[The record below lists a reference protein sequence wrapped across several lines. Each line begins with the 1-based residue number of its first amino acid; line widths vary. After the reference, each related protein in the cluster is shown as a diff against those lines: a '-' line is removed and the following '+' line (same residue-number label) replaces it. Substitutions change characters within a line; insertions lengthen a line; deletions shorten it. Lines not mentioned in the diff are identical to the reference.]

1 MRPTSCRPPPRGT
14 APPNDARPMTAA
26 AFLGVALVHLMAAI
40 SPGPSFVLSIRT
52 AAAEGF
58 RVAAAL
64 ALGFGIGASIW
75 AAAALLGLALV
86 FEVAPMLLTG
96 LKVAGGLFLVWIAV
110 QMFRHAREPMPVVE
124 PGAAPR
130 GTLAAVR
137 LGTLAMLANP
147 KPAIFFGAV
156 FVGLI
161 PQTASTADKLVV
173 LANILWVETLWYV
186 IVARAF
192 SLPRARAAYARWKA
206 ALDRAFGTALA
217 GLGAAVAA
225 T

>member
-1 MRPTSCRPPPRGT
+1 
-14 APPNDARPMTAA
+14 MTAA
-26 AFLGVALVHLMAAI
+26 AFLGVALVHLMAAV
-40 SPGPSFVLSIRT
+40 SPGPSFVLSVRT

-58 RVAAAL
+58 RVSAAL
-64 ALGFGIGASIW
+64 ALGFGIGATVW

-86 FEVAPMLLTG
+86 FEMAPVLLTA

-110 QMFRHAREPMPVVE
+110 QMIRHAKEPMPVVA

-130 GTLAAVR
+130 GSLGAVR

-147 KPAIFFGAV
+147 KPAVFFGAV

-161 PQTASTADKLVV
+161 PPAASTADKLVV
-173 LANILWVETLWYV
+173 LGNILWVETLWYV
-186 IVARAF
+186 IVAWAF

-206 ALDRAFGTALA
+206 ALDRAFGAALG
-217 GLGAAVAA
+217 GLGLAVAA